1 MQPLPISPLEREDV
15 FVSGDV
21 TIHANAAIAPGVVL
35 QAGPNERIVIA
46 DGVCLGLGV
55 VIHAH
60 KGNIC
65 IKAGA
70 NLGAGV
76 LMIGACTVGPYASI
90 GAASTIINQD
100 IAADDVVAAGTVLG
114 DRSRSHEASHQ
125 ETSTPDPPASEMP
138 SPWDN
143 EASGSSVT
151 REDRGPTTLDPDS
164 GTDANIDASPAADSG
179 TTESPPASQEAAS
192 SDPDPDPSVQASDKP
207 IDSNPPVVKRL
218 IYGQVHLNQML
229 TTLFPHAQHLK
240 SPSNPN
246 TAHPSESS

>member
-35 QAGPNERIVIA
+35 QAGPDERIVIA

-114 DRSRSHEASHQ
+114 DRSRSQEASHQ
-125 ETSTPDPPASEMP
+125 ETPAPQPPASEMP
-138 SPWDN
+138 SPWDG
-143 EASGSSVT
+143 ESSESSVT
-151 REDRGPTTLDPDS
+151 REDPESKAPQPDS
-164 GTDANIDASPAADSG
+164 ETDGEASASAS
-179 TTESPPASQEAAS
+179 TESPSEPQETTS
-192 SDPDPDPSVQASDKP
+192 PDSNPDPSVQASEVAV
-207 IDSNPPVVKRL
+207 DSNPAVVKRL
-218 IYGQVHLNQML
+218 IYGQVRLNQML

-246 TAHPSESS
+246 PAHPSESS

>member
-35 QAGPNERIVIA
+35 QAGPNERIIIA

-60 KGNIC
+60 QGNIC
-65 IKAGA
+65 VKAGA

-76 LMIGACTVGPYASI
+76 LIVGACTVGPYASI

-100 IAADDVVAAGTVLG
+100 IAPDDVVPAGTVLG
-114 DRSRSHEASHQ
+114 DRSRPQEAV
-125 ETSTPDPPASEMP
+125 PPEVSNPAPPQSEMP
-138 SPWDN
+138 SPWDA
-143 EASGSSVT
+143 ESSETSVHQ
-151 REDRGPTTLDPDS
+151 EDQQPTP
-164 GTDANIDASPAADSG
+164 PQADSG
-179 TTESPPASQEAAS
+179 TPPETSAPDPSGPPESPPDSQEAES
-192 SDPDPDPSVQASDKP
+192 PNPDPAIPNVEEAVESEPA
-207 IDSNPPVVKRL
+207 VVKRL

-229 TTLFPHAQHLK
+229 TTLFPHAHHLK

-246 TAHPSESS
+246 PAHPSESS

>member
-35 QAGPNERIVIA
+35 QAGPNERIIIA

-60 KGNIC
+60 QGNIC
-65 IKAGA
+65 VKAGA

-76 LMIGACTVGPYASI
+76 LIVGACTVGPYASI

-100 IAADDVVAAGTVLG
+100 IAPDDVVPAGTVLG
-114 DRSRSHEASHQ
+114 DRSRSQEASRQ
-125 ETSTPDPPASEMP
+125 EPSEPHLPASELD
-138 SPWDN
+138 SPWDSDSSESSGN
-143 EASGSSVT
+143 HQDQEPKPPQSDSVPEAKAPRT
-151 REDRGPTTLDPDS
+151 
-164 GTDANIDASPAADSG
+164 ASPPSG
-179 TTESPPASQEAAS
+179 PTESPDDPPETTS
-192 SDPDPDPSVQASDKP
+192 SDPGPSVQESEDAV
-207 IDSNPPVVKRL
+207 DSNPTVVKRL

-229 TTLFPHAQHLK
+229 TTLFPHAQHFK

-246 TAHPSESS
+246 PAHPSESS

>member
-76 LMIGACTVGPYASI
+76 LMIGACTV
-90 GAASTIINQD
+90 T
-100 IAADDVVAAGTVLG
+100 
-114 DRSRSHEASHQ
+114 RM
-125 ETSTPDPPASEMP
+125 PA
-138 SPWDN
+138 WLL
-143 EASGSSVT
+143 
-151 REDRGPTTLDPDS
+151 RQL
-164 GTDANIDASPAADSG
+164 
-179 TTESPPASQEAAS
+179 
-192 SDPDPDPSVQASDKP
+192 
-207 IDSNPPVVKRL
+207 L
-218 IYGQVHLNQML
+218 IRILRR
-229 TTLFPHAQHLK
+229 
-240 SPSNPN
+240 
-246 TAHPSESS
+246 